1 MQMFVNVA
9 IAEPPKNIPKD
20 LFTDYTLNGKIPV
33 ESWYWDSSVSE
44 STVYRKEEIS
54 KMMERVARR
63 ENNYYGAT
71 DGWLYQA
78 IEDFSEYFVRKEVAI
93 IGSTIPWYESIILH
107 FGGHPV
113 TIEYNKITTDDPRI
127 QTMTVEEYRRNPI
140 LFDTVISISSFE
152 HDGLGRY
159 GDPLNPYGDF
169 RAMKEAK
176 EMLRPGGL
184 LFLAVPVG
192 MDALVW
198 NAHRVYGPVRLPM
211 LLQNWNVIKSYGF
224 QSSDFE
230 KHRSAHQPI
239 FVLSPRDP

>member
-1 MQMFVNVA
+1 MHVSIV
-9 IAEPPKNIPKD
+9 IAAAMPPKTIPD
-20 LFTDYTLNGKIPV
+20 ELLDAYTLGGRIPI
-33 ESWYWDSSVSE
+33 ENWYWDSTVAE
-44 STVYRKEEIS
+44 STNYLREDVS
-54 KMMERVARR
+54 KMMERVARK
-63 ENNYYGAT
+63 EHNYYGAT

-78 IEDFSEYFVRKEVAI
+78 IEDFPEYFVRKEVAI

-184 LFLAVPVG
+184 LFLAVPIG
-192 MDALVW
+192 KEALIW
-198 NAHRVYGPVRLPM
+198 NAGRVYGPVRLPM
-211 LLQNWNVIKSYGF
+211 LLQNWSVVKSYGF
-224 QSSDFE
+224 QPSDFE